1 MVKNTAR
8 ARDKVTDKQDRSGG
22 ASKDQAA
29 LQSDIGS
36 TFVPVEPF
44 EIVVFGGTGDLA
56 PVSYTHLRAHRDGLL
71 SRMPSS
77 A

>member
-1 MVKNTAR
+1 M
-8 ARDKVTDKQDRSGG
+8 TDKKDRSGG

-36 TFVPVEPF
+36 AFVPVEPF

-56 PVSYTHLRAHRDGLL
+56 RRNSFRRFITGFVMVKFQTIQEL
-71 SRMPSS
+71 
-77 A
+77 